1 MPNTAMIEAKK
12 DAIQACI
19 VLISTLD
26 EAQYEHHI
34 STIREFMEY
43 LKTKMK

>member
-1 MPNTAMIEAKK
+1 MPNAAIVEAKK
-12 DAIQACI
+12 DAIQACV
-19 VLISTLD
+19 VLLSTLD
-26 EAQYEHHI
+26 EAQYEQHI